1 MIFVNHVNPL
11 VNHLPGK
18 IFSFEEC
25 LNLNPPQ
32 RRGLVEVNNLNTMR
46 YYTFGDEPAI
56 SPDNFFMN
64 EALKEAKLALAEDE
78 IPIGAVVVCNGQII
92 GRGHNL
98 TERLNDVSAHAEM
111 QALTAAANFMGGK
124 YLKECTLYVT
134 MEPCVMCAG
143 ASYWFQLSKIVFG
156 AYDTKLG
163 FGRLNQKIT
172 HPKTLITG
180 GIRENE
186 CAELVRSFFKGKRSK

>member
-1 MIFVNHVNPL
+1 
-11 VNHLPGK
+11 
-18 IFSFEEC
+18 
-25 LNLNPPQ
+25 
-32 RRGLVEVNNLNTMR
+32 
-46 YYTFGDEPAI
+46 
-56 SPDNFFMN
+56 
-64 EALKEAKLALAEDE
+64 
-78 IPIGAVVVCNGQII
+78 VVCKGQII

-111 QALTAAANFMGGK
+111 QALTAAANYMGGK
-124 YLKECTLYVT
+124 YLPECTLYVT

-143 ASYWFQLSKIVFG
+143 ASYWFQVGRIVFG
-156 AYDTKLG
+156 AYDAKLG

-186 CAELVRSFFKGKRSK
+186 CGQLVKDFFKSFIFVTHSFNL

>member
-1 MIFVNHVNPL
+1 
-11 VNHLPGK
+11 
-18 IFSFEEC
+18 
-25 LNLNPPQ
+25 
-32 RRGLVEVNNLNTMR
+32 MR
-46 YYTFGDEPAI
+46 YVTFDDEATLQ
-56 SPDNFFMN
+56 PDDFFMGEALN
-64 EALKEAKLALAEDE
+64 EAKAALAADE
-78 IPIGAVVVCNGQII
+78 IPIGAIVVCKGRII

-111 QALTAAANFMGGK
+111 QALTAAANYMGGK
-124 YLKECTLYVT
+124 YLRDCTLYVT

-143 ASYWFQLSKIVFG
+143 ASYWFQVSRIVFG
-156 AYDTKLG
+156 AHDVKLG

-186 CAELVRSFFKGKRSK
+186 CAELVRGFFKTKRKK

>member
-1 MIFVNHVNPL
+1 MKYVSFTNEPTI
-11 VNHLPGK
+11 LP
-18 IFSFEEC
+18 
-25 LNLNPPQ
+25 
-32 RRGLVEVNNLNTMR
+32 
-46 YYTFGDEPAI
+46 DE
-56 SPDNFFMN
+56 FFMK
-64 EALKEAKLALAEDE
+64 EALKEAAYALKLDE
-78 IPIGAVVVCNGQII
+78 IPIGAIIVSNGKVI

-98 TERLNDVSAHAEM
+98 TEQLNDVTAHAEM
-111 QALTAAANFMGGK
+111 QALTAAANFLGGK
-124 YLKECTLYVT
+124 YLRDCTLYVT

-143 ASYWFQLSKIVFG
+143 ACYWFQLSKIVFG

-186 CAELVRSFFKGKRSK
+186 CGELVRSFFKSKR